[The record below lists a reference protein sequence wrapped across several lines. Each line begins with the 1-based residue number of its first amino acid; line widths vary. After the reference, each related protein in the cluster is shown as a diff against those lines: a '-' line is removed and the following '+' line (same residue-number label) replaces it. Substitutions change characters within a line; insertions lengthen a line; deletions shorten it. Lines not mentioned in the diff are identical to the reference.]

1 MKTLKLAAVF
11 TLSFVFIYAFA
22 GCGKKESTEKQNEQK
37 QTDQTKADTT
47 KMVKD
52 GKYVC
57 PMHPLEQSNEP
68 AKCRICK
75 MNLVPKDEHNKEM
88 MEMHEKMEGKYAGKK
103 DMVHFE
109 VKLSVIKSDRC
120 EGAIESALSSD
131 KGIVDYHIDIIDR
144 VIHMYFDKSKTSKDN
159 IEKLVSNAGFDANER
174 KANPDAVA
182 KLPDECK

>member
-1 MKTLKLAAVF
+1 MKTLKLAALIV
-11 TLSFVFIYAFA
+11 LSITFIYALT
-22 GCGKKESTEKQNEQK
+22 GCGKKENTENQTDKK
-37 QTDQTKADTT
+37 QTDTKTVE
-47 KMVKD
+47 MVAD

-57 PMHPLEQSNEP
+57 PMHPLEQANEP

-75 MNLVPKDEHNKEM
+75 MNLVSKNAHNKEM
-88 MEMHEKMEGKYAGKK
+88 MDMHEKMEGKYAGKK

-131 KGIVDYHIDIIDR
+131 KGIVDYHVDIINR
-144 VIHMYFDKSKTSKDN
+144 IIHLYYDKSKTSKDN
-159 IEKLVSNAGFDANER
+159 IEKLVSDAGFDANEK

-182 KLPDECK
+182 KLPDECR